1 MWHRTAR
8 TLRRAAVA
16 GAQQRRGASAVAA
29 TRPWHEPDI
38 LSTET
43 KQFRDAELAALG
55 ALRDAAAAGLDG
67 PAAASPAAACLDAS
81 VTEASGDA
89 PQLLAAF
96 ARRARAAAAQGAGA
110 PAETLRLAYAARY
123 AEALARRALPR
134 QERGDAARPG
144 AGALASAVA
153 AVVPEADLPFAGAL
167 RREGAA
173 ARLEAAL
180 RAACVGDAAAR
191 VEATHAF
198 VDDRAEGLS
207 VKAAA
212 AALEAAALPVGEAIA
227 DAHDILVRAPLAEPA
242 DAGEAGRWKAR
253 RRRGLVRRARKDA
266 ARHLDR
272 NARDRLDVP
281 AKARNAAHWAE
292 PDREIA
298 QPPPPAAMSVE
309 WLTQRRDPHAG
320 ARLAAPT
327 LAAASAEFFPEH
339 ATLGA
344 TLATSLLRH
353 REQAWRDAEEDY
365 LSRLLT
371 LAFCAFCGVADYAI
385 MVH

>member
-1 MWHRTAR
+1 MLLRTAR
-8 TLRRAAVA
+8 TTLRRAAV
-16 GAQQRRGASAVAA
+16 AQQRRGASATTAA

-43 KQFRDAELAALG
+43 KQFRDAELARLG

-153 AVVPEADLPFAGAL
+153 AVAPEADLPFAGAL

-227 DAHDILVRAPLAEPA
+227 DAHDVLVRAPLAEPA

-292 PDREIA
+292 PDREVA